1 MERQFVC
8 QLCGERFEKRD
19 SLVEHGLEEHQ
30 NDDDIYTK

>member
-19 SLVEHGLEEHQ
+19 ELVEHGLEEHQ
-30 NDDDIYTK
+30 RRRKID